1 MASSSTSLGSG
12 SAPRPRVVIIG
23 AGVAGLGIGW
33 RLIQFGCPVTVFDRG
48 EAGHG
53 ASWAAAGMLAA
64 GLEAE
69 PGEERL
75 LALNQAS
82 QRLWP
87 AFRDELEAA
96 SGIAVGYRD
105 EGTLSIALNHDDAQ
119 QLRFAFEFQ
128 RGIGIELEWQNGHR
142 VRRLEP
148 HLAAGTTAGVFSP
161 NDHQVDNRRLA
172 AALKTAFLA
181 AGGELRERTEVE
193 TVDVEGER
201 TRGITVDGERVPADA
216 VVLAAGPWS
225 ADVQGL
231 PAAVLPPVRPL
242 KGQLLALRMD
252 TRAPLLEH
260 VLWAPKIYLVP
271 RGDGRLIVGAT
282 VEEQGFDPNLTAGG
296 VLALLEAA
304 WRAVPSIEEL
314 PIDEL
319 WVGFRPTSRDDAP
332 ILGPTPIDG
341 LFMATGQ
348 HRNGI
353 LLTPLV
359 ADDVSEAI
367 LTGRVPERIAAF
379 TLGRFA
385 ERRTQQRS
393 IA

>member
-1 MASSSTSLGSG
+1 VA
-12 SAPRPRVVIIG
+12 IIG

-33 RLIQFGCPVTVFDRG
+33 RLARAGCRVTVVDRG
-48 EAGHG
+48 EAGRG
-53 ASWAAAGMLAA
+53 ATWAAAGMLAA

-87 AFRDELEAA
+87 AFRDELETA
-96 SGIAVGYRD
+96 SGIAIGYRD
-105 EGTLSIALNHDDAQ
+105 QGTLSVALTRDDAA

-128 RGIGIELEWQNGHR
+128 RKAGIALEWQNGHR

-148 HLAAGTTAGVFSP
+148 HLAPGTVAGVLSP

-172 AALKTAFLA
+172 AALKAAFLK
-181 AGGELRERTEVE
+181 AGGELREHTPVE
-193 TVDVEGER
+193 AIDVEGER
-201 TRGITVDGERVPADA
+201 ARGLVVDGGRVPADV

-231 PAAVLPPVRPL
+231 PAVARPPVRPL

-252 TRAPLLEH
+252 PRAPVLEH
-260 VLWAPKIYLVP
+260 VLWAPRVYLVP

-282 VEEQGFDPNLTAGG
+282 VEEQGFDPDLTAGG

-304 WRAVPSIEEL
+304 WRAVPGIEEL

-332 ILGPTPIDG
+332 ILGPTPIEG

-353 LLTPLV
+353 LLTPLIAV
-359 ADDVSEAI
+359 DVSEAI
-367 LTGRVPERIAAF
+367 LTGRVPERIAGF
-379 TLGRFA
+379 TLDRFA
-385 ERRTQQRS
+385 AGAAQRADQRS